1 MTSEEKIENV
11 SQDINTEKLIK
22 GYVDT
27 AFNVWRM
34 GKDAKLNYEINK
46 KRLEDINKILDNH
59 ISFILD
65 VERNFNIINK
75 RHGRVLQKNGIVLKF
90 VDSFNVN
97 DYIQDVNYH
106 KKSLDKT
113 LVPVKNLTKKYDRTL
128 KILKKY
134 GFQIIEFDG
143 KKFNEGM
150 SVKVLAYDSRDD
162 VEEDTIIETVKP
174 TIFFNDKEYLKGE
187 VIVSKRPDVE

>member
-1 MTSEEKIENV
+1 MTVEEKMENIT
-11 SQDINTEKLIK
+11 QDIDTEKLIK

-27 AFNVWRM
+27 VFNIWRM

-46 KRLEDINKILDNH
+46 QRIEDIDHILNNH

-65 VERNFNIINK
+65 VERNFNIVNK
-75 RHGRVLQKNGIVLKF
+75 RYGRVLKKNGIVLKF

-97 DYIQDVNYH
+97 NYIQEVNYH

-128 KILKKY
+128 KILKKN
-134 GFQIIEFDG
+134 GFQIVEFDG

-150 SVKVLAYDSRDD
+150 SVKVLAYDTRDD

-187 VIVSKRPDVE
+187 VIVSKRPDDE

>member
-1 MTSEEKIENV
+1 
-11 SQDINTEKLIK
+11 
-22 GYVDT
+22 
-27 AFNVWRM
+27 M

-46 KRLEDINKILDNH
+46 QRIEDIDHTLNNH

-65 VERNFNIINK
+65 VERNFNIVNK
-75 RHGRVLQKNGIVLKF
+75 RYGRVLKKNGIVLKF

-97 DYIQDVNYH
+97 NYIQEVNYH

-128 KILKKY
+128 KILKKN
-134 GFQIIEFDG
+134 GFQIVEFDG

-150 SVKVLAYDSRDD
+150 SVKVLAYDTRDD

-187 VIVSKRPDVE
+187 VIVSKRPDDE